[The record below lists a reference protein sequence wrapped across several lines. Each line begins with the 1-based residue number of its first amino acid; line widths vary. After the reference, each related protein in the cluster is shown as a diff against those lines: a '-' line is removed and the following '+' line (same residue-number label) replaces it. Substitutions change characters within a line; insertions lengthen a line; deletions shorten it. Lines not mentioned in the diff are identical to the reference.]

1 MSTNYVTDCT
11 SREDMRSNS
20 FCTSLTWFF
29 RTHDEP
35 TVWMLAVE
43 WLVLPNRGNLVW
55 KDDDRSLKQPHCR
68 AVSVNYFT
76 DCTSWY
82 EDMRTNSFFTS
93 LTGNFRTQQ
102 EGPTVW
108 MLAQSG
114 RGELIT
120 WVNRKDTPQPRY
132 RKSGRDSA
140 GKMRGWRYDGIK
152 RYSQLNMMCSVG
164 GRRSRN

>member
-1 MSTNYVTDCT
+1 
-11 SREDMRSNS
+11 
-20 FCTSLTWFF
+20 
-29 RTHDEP
+29 
-35 TVWMLAVE
+35 
-43 WLVLPNRGNLVW
+43 
-55 KDDDRSLKQPHCR
+55 
-68 AVSVNYFT
+68 
-76 DCTSWY
+76 
-82 EDMRTNSFFTS
+82 MRTNSFFTS